1 MFIGETKQSGL
12 SVWVDGCFLPGP
24 IETRQLWPF
33 LMKRRGS
40 QCLVGIVLLF
50 ENICWVL
57 CQITTCEGAAC
68 FLSSL
73 ATVCSVICTLHGPVL
88 GLSGEHS
95 QLVSMN
101 FLSGNRRG
109 RSVAVKESVVRL
121 RASTVTQITFN
132 SCVWNYCHT
141 RFTALSNLNLPAITM
156 NINDINEY

>member
-33 LMKRRGS
+33 LMKRHGS

-141 RFTALSNLNLPAITM
+141 RFATSPNLNSPAITM